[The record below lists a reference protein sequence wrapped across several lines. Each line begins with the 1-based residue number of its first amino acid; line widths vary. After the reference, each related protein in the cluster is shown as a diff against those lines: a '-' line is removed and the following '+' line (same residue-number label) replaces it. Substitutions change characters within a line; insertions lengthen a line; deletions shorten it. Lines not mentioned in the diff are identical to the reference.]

1 MGKREDMA
9 QDNLSKRHRLL
20 LIGGSAGS
28 LEVLLKLFPALR
40 PDLPI
45 AIVVVLHRR
54 AGESQ
59 LAELLGSR
67 TGWRVKEAEE
77 KESLEKG
84 TVYLAPGDYHLMIEK
99 DGSLSLDYSEKVN
112 FSRPS
117 IDVTFE
123 TAAEAFGQQV
133 IAVLL
138 SGANDDGA
146 KGLQQVKRAGGLTIV
161 QDPLEASVSY
171 MPQYA
176 MNLFKVDHI
185 ASTVQMVELINRC
198 SED

>member
-9 QDNLSKRHRLL
+9 QDNLSKRHGLL

-40 PDLPI
+40 PDLPV

-77 KESLEKG
+77 KEFLEKG
-84 TVYLAPGDYHLMIEK
+84 TIYLAPGDYHLMIEK
-99 DGSLSLDYSEKVN
+99 DGSLSLDFSEKVN